1 MTKSQ
6 IIIIG
11 GGASGL
17 MAAISAARRDKQ
29 VLLIEKNNQ
38 LGRKILFTGNGRC
51 NLTNINLSIDKYY
64 GENTKCLYSIFARFG
79 AYDTIKFFEGLGVK
93 LKVEKD
99 GRVFPNTNKA
109 ETVLNALIKEIARLG
124 IKVKLNERVLK
135 ISSFQNN
142 WQVKTD
148 KNVYQAKAVILTTG
162 GKSYPQLG
170 SNGDGYKMAQKL
182 GHTIIELKPALVP
195 IELKDDWYQ
204 TLQGINMN
212 VKLKIFE
219 DKKVIAQQEGE
230 MIFTHYGISG
240 PLVLDLS
247 RLIDN
252 KKRLVIDFLPHY
264 NQLEDLRVFLKSHP
278 KRTLINTLSLLIPK
292 QVCIKTLQESQIAT
306 DKQVS
311 QLTKKEII
319 KIHEHLHNQLVAIKG
334 LRSFHESMVTAGGV
348 AIDEIKT
355 KTMESKLHK
364 GLYFAGEI
372 LDIDGVSGGYNLQFA
387 WSSGYI
393 AGLSEKI

>member
-1 MTKSQ
+1 MTKYQ

-11 GGASGL
+11 GGAAGL
-17 MAAISAARRDKQ
+17 MAAISAARKYKQ
-29 VLLIEKNNQ
+29 VLIIEKNNQ

-51 NLTNINLSIDKYY
+51 NLTNLNLSIDKYY
-64 GENTKCLYSIFARFG
+64 GENTKCLYSIFDRFG
-79 AYDTIKFFEGLGVK
+79 ADDTIKFFEGLGVK

-99 GRVFPNTNKA
+99 GRVFPVTDKA
-109 ETVLNALIKEIARLG
+109 LTVLNALTNEISRLD
-124 IKVKLNERVLK
+124 ITVKLNERVIK
-135 ISSFQNN
+135 ISSSQNN

-148 KNVYQAKAVILTTG
+148 KNVYQTKAVILTTG

-170 SNGDGYKMAQKL
+170 SSGDGYKMAQKL

-195 IELKDDWYQ
+195 IELEDDRCQ
-204 TLQGINMN
+204 DLQGISMN

-219 DKKVIAQQEGE
+219 DKKAIAQQEGE

-252 KKRLVIDFLPHY
+252 KKKLVIDLLPDY
-264 NQLEDLRVFLKSHP
+264 NQLEDFVVFLKKHT
-278 KRTLINTLSLLIPK
+278 KRTLINVLSLLIPK
-292 QVCIKTLQESQIAT
+292 QVCIKILQELQVAK

-319 KIHEHLHNQLVAIKG
+319 TIYERLHNQLVVIKG
-334 LRSFHESMVTAGGV
+334 PRSFQESMVTAGGV
-348 AIDEIKT
+348 ALDEINPQ
-355 KTMESKLHK
+355 TMESKLQK

-393 AGLSEKI
+393 AGLKVSG